1 MHYLVE
7 LEPGV
12 HDFAG
17 LVSLK
22 VLPGDVVRDGLVAA
36 LVGDEVDV
44 VTEVAERRERDG
56 VLQAGHARRLGE
68 LGVVLV
74 VVHHHVHRRCR
85 AVRLAGCC
93 ICPHEKKYMSSRLHS
108 SYRI

>member
-22 VLPGDVVRDGLVAA
+22 VLPGDVVHDGLVAA

-44 VTEVAERRERDG
+44 VTEVAERRERHG

-93 ICPHEKKYMSSRLHS
+93 ICPHEKKIYE
-108 SYRI
+108 